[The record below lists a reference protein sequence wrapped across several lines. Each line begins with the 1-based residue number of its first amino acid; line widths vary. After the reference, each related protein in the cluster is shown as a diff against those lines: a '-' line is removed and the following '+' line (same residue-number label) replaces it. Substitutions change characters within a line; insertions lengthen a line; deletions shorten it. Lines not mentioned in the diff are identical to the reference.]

1 MNSRQ
6 EVDNVVKAVAER
18 RQLDLKET
26 AELEQAG
33 RQTWASL
40 PANYQWLK
48 NWEYV

>member
-1 MNSRQ
+1 MNSTQ
-6 EVDNVVKAVAER
+6 EVDNVLKAVAER

-33 RQTWASL
+33 KQAWASL
-40 PANYQWLK
+40 PTNYQWLK